1 MDIFRLILNIL
12 FPQTAKAAELEAMSA
27 ATFREAVPALSF
39 QPQKWILA
47 LFPYENPLVKT
58 AVWEVKYRG
67 NKTIARLAG
76 TLIADELTEW
86 LPGHPG
92 NKTSARLAGTLI
104 ADELT
109 EWLAELA
116 KTETFREPLLIPI
129 PLAPKRARERGFN
142 QCELLAREIIRIIPE
157 MIELTTDILIKT
169 KETES
174 QTKSK
179 NRAERIKNLEGCF
192 DVKNPEQIKN
202 RNIVLLDDVTTTGAT
217 LTEAGRRPPPPP

>member
-1 MDIFRLILNIL
+1 MLRFLLNLL
-12 FPQTAKAAELEAMSA
+12 FPQSACVAELEEIGV
-27 ATFREAVPALSF
+27 TEFCEAVPALSF

-67 NKTIARLAG
+67 NAALARLVG
-76 TLIADELTEW
+76 TILADEL
-86 LPGHPG
+86 
-92 NKTSARLAGTLI
+92 A
-104 ADELT
+104 

-116 KTETFREPLLIPI
+116 ETENFTAPLFIPI
-129 PLAPKRARERGFN
+129 PLATKRACERGFN

-157 MIELTTDILIKT
+157 MIELKTDVLLKI

-179 NRAERIKNLEGCF
+179 NRAERIKNLGGCF
-192 DVKNPEQIKN
+192 AVKNAEQIQN

-217 LTEAGRRPPPPP
+217 LNEARRALIARGARKVIAVAFAH

>member
-67 NKTIARLAG
+67 NKPI
-76 TLIADELTEW
+76 
-86 LPGHPG
+86 
-92 NKTSARLAGTLI
+92 ARLAGTLI

-116 KTETFREPLLIPI
+116 ETENFREPLLIPI
-129 PLAPKRARERGFN
+129 PLAPKRARGHGCN
-142 QCELLAREIIRIIPE
+142 QFEWLAREIIRIIPE

>member
-67 NKTIARLAG
+67 NKPTGRLAG

-86 LPGHPG
+86 LP
-92 NKTSARLAGTLI
+92 
-104 ADELT
+104 E
-109 EWLAELA
+109 LAE
-116 KTETFREPLLIPI
+116 TENFREPLLIPI

-217 LTEAGRRPPPPP
+217 LTEARRALLARGARKVIAIVFAH

>member
-12 FPQTAKAAELEAMSA
+12 FPQTAKVAELEAMSVGA
-27 ATFREAVPALSF
+27 FREAVPALSF
-39 QPQKWILA
+39 QPQEWILV
-47 LFPYENPLVKT
+47 LFPYENKLVKT

-67 NKTIARLAG
+67 NKIIARLAG
-76 TLIADELTEW
+76 TLIADEL
-86 LPGHPG
+86 
-92 NKTSARLAGTLI
+92 A
-104 ADELT
+104 

-116 KTETFREPLLIPI
+116 ETENFRESLLIPI
-129 PLAPKRARERGFN
+129 PLAKKREQERGFN
-142 QCELLAREIIRIIPE
+142 QSELLAREIIRNIPD
-157 MIELTTDILIKT
+157 MAELKTDILLKT

-192 DVKNPEQIKN
+192 AVKNPECIKN

-217 LTEAGRRPPPPP
+217 VNEARGALLARGARKVIAIAFAH

>member
-86 LPGHPG
+86 L
-92 NKTSARLAGTLI
+92 
-104 ADELT
+104 
-109 EWLAELA
+109 AELA
-116 KTETFREPLLIPI
+116 ETENFREPLLIPI

-217 LTEAGRRPPPPP
+217 LTEARRALLARGARKVIAIVFAH